1 MTYQKKHIIFR
12 SEFEEKFR
20 ENQFKREKQLVIER
34 TFESPLRV
42 CECGYQLAKYSFYN
56 TKAKGDKK
64 RLQLMIGSVVYDA
77 L

>member
-42 CECGYQLAKYSFYN
+42 CECGY
-56 TKAKGDKK
+56 
-64 RLQLMIGSVVYDA
+64 
-77 L
+77 

>member
-1 MTYQKKHIIFR
+1 MGGVLEFMIKNETNIFLNMTYQKKHIIFR

-42 CECGYQLAKYSFYN
+42 CECGY
-56 TKAKGDKK
+56 
-64 RLQLMIGSVVYDA
+64 
-77 L
+77 